1 MALPAQLMTDSIPAF
16 QDAQLMTDSLRL
28 PAQRPASPEMYESPT
43 LTTYGEVAGGAD
55 LALDAS
61 AAKSKKITLRS
72 ARKARP
78 GKVFAVSITALRVL
92 IQGLGPGK
100 VINESLSVASLQDG
114 RLQSIATPLDAA

>member
-1 MALPAQLMTDSIPAF
+1 MTDSIPAF

-61 AAKSKKITLRS
+61 AAKSKKMTLRT
-72 ARKARP
+72 ARKVRP
-78 GKVFAVSITALRVL
+78 GKVFAVRIAALRVL
-92 IQGLGPGK
+92 ISGLGPGQ
-100 VINESLSVASLQDG
+100 VINESLAVASAQDG
-114 RLQSIATPLDAA
+114 RLQSIPTR